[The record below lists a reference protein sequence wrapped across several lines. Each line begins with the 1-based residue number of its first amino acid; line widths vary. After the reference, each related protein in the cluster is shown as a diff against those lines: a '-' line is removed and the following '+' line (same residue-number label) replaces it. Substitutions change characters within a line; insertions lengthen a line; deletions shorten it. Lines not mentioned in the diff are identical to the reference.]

1 MPIEFL
7 CAGCG
12 SRLRVPDQSLGQ
24 FASCPTCEKHTLVRD
39 APEFRVVAEGTA
51 ASPPPLPNGPP
62 LWTQAPPQTNPYA
75 ASEPSWPTA
84 DHHGNDFSGADF
96 SGDRDLQYQSI
107 AVSQL
112 LADTWGLFRRNL
124 GRSLLLGLGV
134 TIASSIFNAANAFV
148 GATDPASPTI
158 LPVAL
163 MQFVATTLLMAIPT
177 WFTLRWARERE
188 TAGQILP
195 GPDTS
200 PPPLDATSLGRILGG
215 RLVVML
221 IVSAVAFLS
230 VLPLGLL
237 LVGLFGAGS
246 SGGAVPAAAS
256 LVLAPVLLVGLAV
269 FVRFYLRYLLV
280 DHFILDRHSGIFPA
294 IQESRNFTRG
304 NVLAAFATMA
314 ILGLGAML
322 FSLLTLGLGFL
333 VVAPLLAFAQ
343 TAVYLRSTGQAI
355 PRLDFQP

>member
-7 CAGCG
+7 CGGCG
-12 SRLRVPDQSLGQ
+12 TLLRVPDQSLGQ
-24 FASCPTCEKHTLVRD
+24 FAACPTCEKHTLVRD
-39 APEFRVVAEGTA
+39 SPEFRVVAAGGA
-51 ASPPPLPNGPP
+51 ASPPPLPTGPP

-75 ASEPSWPTA
+75 ASEPSRPTA
-84 DHHGNDFSGADF
+84 DHPGDDFT
-96 SGDRDLQYQSI
+96 GDHDLQYQSI
-107 AVSQL
+107 AVGQL

-158 LPVAL
+158 VPVAL

-188 TAGQILP
+188 MEGQIVP

-200 PPPLDATSLGRILGG
+200 PPPLDATSCGRILGG
-215 RLVVML
+215 RFVVML

-230 VLPLGLL
+230 ILPLGLL
-237 LVGLFGAGS
+237 LVGLFGAS
-246 SGGAVPAAAS
+246 SSNGAVPAAAS

-304 NVLAAFATMA
+304 NVLAAFATLA
-314 ILGLGAML
+314 ILGLGAIL
-322 FSLLTLGLGFL
+322 FSLLTLGLGFV

-343 TAVYLRSTGQAI
+343 TAIYLRSTGQAI

>member
-12 SRLRVPDQSLGQ
+12 TLLRVPDQSRGQ

-39 APEFRVVAEGTA
+39 APEFRVVAEGSA
-51 ASPPPLPNGPP
+51 ASPPPLPIGQP
-62 LWTQAPPQTNPYA
+62 LWTEATPQTNPYA
-75 ASEPSWPTA
+75 ASEPSRPTA
-84 DHHGNDFSGADF
+84 DRHSADSTGNH
-96 SGDRDLQYQSI
+96 DLQHHSI

-124 GRSLLLGLGV
+124 SRSLLLGLGV
-134 TIASSIFNAANAFV
+134 TIASSIFNATNRFV
-148 GATDPASPTI
+148 GATGPAYPTI

-163 MQFVATTLLMAIPT
+163 MQFVATTLLMAFLT
-177 WFTLRWARERE
+177 WLTLRWARERE
-188 TAGQILP
+188 MGGQIVP
-195 GPDTS
+195 APDTS
-200 PPPLDATSLGRILGG
+200 PPPLDATSGWRILGG
-215 RLVVML
+215 RLVVLL

-230 VLPLGLL
+230 ILPLGLL
-237 LVGLFGAGS
+237 LVGLFGAS
-246 SGGAVPAAAS
+246 SSNGAVPAAAS

-280 DHFILDRHSGIFPA
+280 DHFILDRRAGIFPA

-304 NVLAAFATMA
+304 NVLAAFATLA
-314 ILGLGAML
+314 ILGLGALL
-322 FSLLTLGLGFL
+322 FSLLTLGLGFV

-343 TAVYLRSTGQAI
+343 TAIYLRSTGQAI